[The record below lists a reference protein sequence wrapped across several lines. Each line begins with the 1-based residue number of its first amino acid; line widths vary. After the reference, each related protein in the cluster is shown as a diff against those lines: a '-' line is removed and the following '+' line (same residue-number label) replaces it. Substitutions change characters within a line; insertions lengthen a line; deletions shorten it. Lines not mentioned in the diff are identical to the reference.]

1 MSVWWDEFQNLDRN
15 RWNTTSRVSI
25 LSSLFLSLSLSLPG
39 ERPRRS
45 AGRRKR
51 ERERERARTTKSLYT
66 VEKRG
71 CISQSHLSIII
82 IDEHVAAAARCT
94 AIAADGGYTSYPR
107 KHEAK
112 RYQRPV
118 DTAAPEWDG
127 EGAISGWPEE
137 ERRERRRGE
146 RNGAAGQGGEGSL

>member
-1 MSVWWDEFQNLDRN
+1 MSGGTNFKTLIGIDGIPRHACQ
-15 RWNTTSRVSI
+15 SSP
-25 LSSLFLSLSLSLPG
+25 LSFSLSLSLPPW
-39 ERPRRS
+39 RKASPL
-45 AGRRKR
+45 GRKEKER